1 MDLFCRAKYNGKTI
15 ALIIFEDR
23 MSQNTETE
31 KPINFDEIRLDPISH
46 IHRENNP
53 QFIASL
59 ARGLELLRCF
69 SANNQVLGNQEL
81 AK

>member
-1 MDLFCRAKYNGKTI
+1 
-15 ALIIFEDR
+15 
-23 MSQNTETE
+23 MSQHAERKKNDKTL
-31 KPINFDEIRLDPISH
+31 NFDEIRLDPISH

-69 SANNQVLGNQEL
+69 SLQHPVIYLLTYFLNIRLPT
-81 AK
+81 

>member
-1 MDLFCRAKYNGKTI
+1 
-15 ALIIFEDR
+15 
-23 MSQNTETE
+23 MSQNSETE
-31 KPINFDEIRLDPISH
+31 QPINFDEIRLDPISH

-69 SANNQVLGNQEL
+69 FCQQSSLG
-81 AK
+81 